1 MMAEPNLAAV
11 LNQVDVPVDWLG
23 LRYVDEILITRS
35 ARDGQP
41 DMNQRVRQR
50 GVMVDVLVNG
60 QFGYAATAQLAPA
73 AIHDAIRKA
82 YNQAKAAAP
91 WQLFGFTRAARG
103 VAQGTYRSPQQQPF
117 DRLSPREVSDLLVRL
132 CQDLNVAD
140 AIVQTRAFVQTV
152 ETTSQWLTSDG
163 STVEQQFYQVLTD
176 MSATAQAAGVV
187 QQRTDHGWLARCYQ
201 GGLEWVEPQAMSD
214 RARYIGEQA
223 VELLSAPECPE
234 VTTTLVLAPD
244 QMMLQIHESIGHPL
258 ELDRILG
265 DERNYAGSSFI
276 RLEDFGQRQ
285 YGSPL
290 LNVTF
295 DPNVTG
301 ELASY
306 AFDDIGAAAERT
318 YLIKEGRLLRGLG
331 SLESQ
336 QRAGVVGVANARAS
350 SWNRPPIDR
359 MANLNI
365 EPGHTSFEDMIAGI
379 ESGIY
384 MEANRSWS
392 IDDYRLKFQFGC
404 EYAKLIEQGRLTRTV
419 RNPNYRG
426 TTPDFW
432 HNLIAVGD
440 ATTTEMFGTPF
451 CGKGEPNQAIRVG
464 HASPVCAF
472 ANIQVFGGVSIRS
485 PSP

>member
-1 MMAEPNLAAV
+1 MTAPNLAAI
-11 LNQVDVPVDWLG
+11 LNQVDLPLDWLG
-23 LRYVDEILITRS
+23 LRYVEEIVTTRS

-41 DMNQRVRQR
+41 QTNQRSRQR
-50 GVMVDVLVNG
+50 GVMVEVLVNG
-60 QFGYAATAQLAPA
+60 QFAYTATPDLRPP
-73 AIHDAIRKA
+73 AIHRAIQQA
-82 YNQAKAAAP
+82 YQQAKMAAP
-91 WQLFGFTRAARG
+91 WRIFNFTPAARG
-103 VAQGTYRSPQQQPF
+103 KGKGYYRSPQQQPF
-117 DRLSPREVSDLLVRL
+117 EQLSAAELNHLLKDICHSLKVSDK
-132 CQDLNVAD
+132 
-140 AIVQTRAFVQTV
+140 IVQTRAFVQTV
-152 ETTSQWLTSDG
+152 VTTSHWLSSDG
-163 STVEQQFYQVLTD
+163 SHIEQQFYQVLTD
-176 MSATAQAAGVV
+176 MSATAQGAGVV

-201 GGLEWVEPQAMSD
+201 GGLEWLRADQLSD
-214 RARYIGEQA
+214 RARQIGEQA
-223 VELLSAPECPE
+223 VELLSAAECPDT
-234 VTTTLVLAPD
+234 TTTLVLAAD

-295 DPNVTG
+295 DPTVRG

-306 AFDDIGAAAERT
+306 AFDDLGALAERI

-336 QRAGVVGVANARAS
+336 QRAGVPGVASARAC

-365 EPGHTSFEDMIAGI
+365 EPGTQSFAEIIGNIEAGV
-379 ESGIY
+379 Y
-384 MEANRSWS
+384 MESNRSWS

-404 EYAKLIEQGRLTRTV
+404 EYAKLIENGRLTRTL

-426 TTPDFW
+426 TTPEFW
-432 HNLIAVGD
+432 QNLIAVGD
-440 ATTTEMFGTPF
+440 ASTFGIFGTPF

-472 ANIQVFGGVSIRS
+472 ANIQVFGGG
-485 PSP
+485 